1 MSGKNQQAA
10 NAEEPTRWEVLARE
24 RNSRVILCHTPDT
37 YILTDLAK
45 SADRAIRALRDR
57 IYTTLKPEDV
67 GPLFEEYTEV
77 TVKLHEIIEKIST
90 EVGIKYRPPRTIAK
104 MLGLD
109 ENEGANRSGADPEG
123 STKKKTKT
131 S

>member
-10 NAEEPTRWEVLARE
+10 NADQPTRWEVLARE

-37 YILTDLAK
+37 YVLTDLAK

-67 GPLFEEYTEV
+67 GPLFEEYNEV
-77 TVKLHEIIEKIST
+77 TVKLHEVIEKISS
-90 EVGIKYRPPRTIAK
+90 EVGVRYRPPRTITK

-109 ENEGANRSGADPEG
+109 EKEGDDGNGTDPDGAK
-123 STKKKTKT
+123 SKAKL

>member
-1 MSGKNQQAA
+1 MSGKTQEAG
-10 NAEEPTRWEVLARE
+10 NADQPTRWEVLARE

-67 GPLFEEYTEV
+67 GPLFEEFNEV
-77 TVKLHEIIEKIST
+77 TVKLHEVIEKIST

-109 ENEGANRSGADPEG
+109 EKEGDNGNGTDPED
-123 STKKKTKT
+123 SPKKTKP